1 MNINLICAAALAL
14 ETMPVS
20 AKEKPFEQVA
30 ETVRDRTGRQVRWQR
45 EVASRNEARAAVRV
59 LIKKPLTIAGAI
71 RIALLNNRGLQASFE
86 EIGLSLADLRQARM
100 LANPAAELAVKF
112 PDRAPTAP
120 MYEWGL
126 AQNFLSVLMIPL
138 RVRVA
143 REQLEEVQL
152 RLSDEVVQLVAAVKS
167 AYYDVLADE
176 HLLSRLRVIFEL
188 HGSSLELMQNLHAAG
203 NITDLALLQEQA
215 EYSRA
220 RLEIAT
226 TEVELRAHREKLT
239 RLLGVW
245 GAETGWKLAANELPQ
260 LPTAEVSIQQ
270 LEKSAVAHR
279 LDLAAAR
286 ANLARIVRAARL
298 EKTFRFFGALDFGIA
313 GEHEPDGANLTGP
326 SMRLELPLFDQG
338 QTRIARN
345 EAQLRM
351 ATAKFEQL
359 AVEIRSTVR
368 ELRDRLIA
376 KREVVRF
383 YREELLPMRSQITAL
398 TLAQYNA
405 MVLPATD
412 VFRARRET
420 SETERM
426 MIAAMRD
433 YWVTRAELERAV
445 GGDLVPPETLRSASD
460 AKLTTTTH
468 SRNR

>member
-1 MNINLICAAALAL
+1 
-14 ETMPVS
+14 
-20 AKEKPFEQVA
+20 
-30 ETVRDRTGRQVRWQR
+30 
-45 EVASRNEARAAVRV
+45 
-59 LIKKPLTIAGAI
+59 
-71 RIALLNNRGLQASFE
+71 
-86 EIGLSLADLRQARM
+86 
-100 LANPAAELAVKF
+100 
-112 PDRAPTAP
+112 
-120 MYEWGL
+120 
-126 AQNFLSVLMIPL
+126 
-138 RVRVA
+138 
-143 REQLEEVQL
+143 
-152 RLSDEVVQLVAAVKS
+152 VKS

-188 HGSSLELMQNLHAAG
+188 HGSSLELMQNLHEAG

-220 RLEIAT
+220 RLEIAMT
-226 TEVELRAHREKLT
+226 DAELRAHREKLT
-239 RLLGVW
+239 RLLGLW
-245 GAETGWKLAANELPQ
+245 GAETEWKLAAKELP
-260 LPTAEVSIQQ
+260 PPPAAEVSVQQ
-270 LEKSAVAHR
+270 LERIAVSQR

-286 ANLARIVRAARL
+286 AHLASVVRAAHL
-298 EKTFRFFGALDFGIA
+298 EKAFRFIGALDFGIA

-326 SMRLELPLFDQG
+326 SMRLELPLFNQG

-351 ATAKFEQL
+351 AAARFEQL

-368 ELRDRLIA
+368 ELRDRLVA

-383 YREELLPMRSQITAL
+383 HREELLPMRSQITAL

-412 VFRARRET
+412 LFRARREA
-420 SETERM
+420 SETERT

-445 GGDLVPPETLRSASD
+445 GGDLFPRSGASE
-460 AKLTTTTH
+460 AKLTTSTH